1 LALVGAASPLTWRQ
15 QWVEFGSLRL
25 EAALEF
31 SSFVQHNLSGGNA
44 EVTPGHREILQQ
56 VKLEHQEA
64 MRLSSVSADKQEQG
78 VFH

>member
-1 LALVGAASPLTWRQ
+1 MALVGAATPLTWRHH
-15 QWVEFGSLRL
+15 WVEFGSLSS

-31 SSFVQHNLSGGNA
+31 SSFVQHNLGGRNA
-44 EVTPGHREILQQ
+44 EVTPGHGEILQQ

-64 MRLSSVSADKQEQG
+64 MRLCSVLADKQKQG